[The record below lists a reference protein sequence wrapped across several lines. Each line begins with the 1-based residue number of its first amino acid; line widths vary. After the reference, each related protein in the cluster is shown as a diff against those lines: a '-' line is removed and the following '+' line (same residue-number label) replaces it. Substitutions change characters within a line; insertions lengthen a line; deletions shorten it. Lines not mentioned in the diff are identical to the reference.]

1 MKEKYIRLTAIQDI
15 VNRLWQ
21 EAANQWDLDDMTI
34 CRRILEELEQV
45 EDVDYVELP
54 TTKEDKLRC
63 MSMEDAMQS

>member
-34 CRRILEELEQV
+34 CRRILKELEQV
-45 EDVDYVELP
+45 EDGDYVELP
-54 TTKEDKLRC
+54 TTKEDQLRC
-63 MSMEDAMQS
+63 MPMEDAMQG

>member
-21 EAANQWDLDDMTI
+21 EAANQWELDDMTI

-45 EDVDYVELP
+45 EDGDYVELP

>member
-15 VNRLWQ
+15 INRLWQ

-45 EDVDYVELP
+45 EDGDYVELP

>member
-1 MKEKYIRLTAIQDI
+1 MKEKYIRLTAIKYI

-45 EDVDYVELP
+45 EDGDYVELP

>member
-21 EAANQWDLDDMTI
+21 KAANQWDLDDMTI

-45 EDVDYVELP
+45 EDGDYVELP

>member
-45 EDVDYVELP
+45 EDGDYVELP

>member
-1 MKEKYIRLTAIQDI
+1 MKEKYIRLTAIKDI

-34 CRRILEELEQV
+34 YRRILKELEQV
-45 EDVDYVELP
+45 EDGDYVELP
-54 TTKEDKLRC
+54 TTKEDQLRC